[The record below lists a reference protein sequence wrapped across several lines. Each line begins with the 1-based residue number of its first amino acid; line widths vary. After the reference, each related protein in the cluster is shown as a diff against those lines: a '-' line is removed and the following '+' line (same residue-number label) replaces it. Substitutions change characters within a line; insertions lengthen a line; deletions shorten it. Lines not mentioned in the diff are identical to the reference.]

1 MDDLPIPDDFIVKAV
16 EQGSVSF
23 DEVLAC
29 LDDNTIDPKLLD
41 TFVHDLLD
49 MGVTVT
55 EVPSDV
61 SRNDEEEDGSALSWE
76 AADSSNSGLAMDA
89 FQQYLRDVSA
99 HRLLKRE
106 EEIDLAKEIYRG
118 LSAVLAELAAIP
130 SIVRYILD
138 EYEKATQNDNL
149 RLLITGYLDEVDEI
163 PKVRQ
168 RTASDTARKTGPIG
182 ELPDVKEAKKRFGAL
197 AKAYETF
204 EPLSKSAKS
213 RKSKQYKEALNQ
225 LATSFSKFRFAANV
239 YDTIRRVPIRN
250 LQEVERCELAI
261 ERQCSRAK
269 IPMHVIRERVTGN
282 ELSMN
287 WLTRLIS
294 ERHAFSKSLE
304 AEASHIRY
312 SQKKL
317 RKVVSQIGLSVAEL
331 REIENRVEQAE
342 HLSRQARD
350 KMVEGN
356 LRLVISIARKYI
368 NRGVEYLDLIQE
380 GNMGLTRAVNKYD
393 YRKGFKF
400 STYATW
406 WIRQA
411 ITRAVLD
418 HSRTI
423 RLPAN
428 VGDLV
433 NKITRARSQMVQQLS
448 RDPTIEEIAERLGVT
463 PDRARE
469 TLNAA
474 RDPVSIE
481 APVSEDEDTTIGDQ
495 LASTHTPSPEEILT
509 KESLIEA
516 VHRALADVSP
526 RDSRVLTLRFG
537 IGMPAELSTAQVA
550 ERLNISKERVRQILV
565 SALRNMRHPVR
576 AELLEPYLYD
586 DSQKR

>member
-16 EQGSVSF
+16 EEGSVSF
-23 DEVLAC
+23 EEVLSC
-29 LDDNTIDPKLLD
+29 LDDSNVDTKLID
-41 TFVHDLLD
+41 TFVHDLFD

-55 EVPSDV
+55 DVPSRV
-61 SRNDEEEDGSALSWE
+61 AHEEDDDGSALSWE
-76 AADSSNSGLAMDA
+76 GADSSKSGLSMDA

-106 EEIDLAKEIYRG
+106 EEIELAKQIYAG
-118 LSAVLAELAAIP
+118 LRAVLTELVAIP
-130 SIVRYILD
+130 SIVPYILT
-138 EYEKATQNDNL
+138 EYERVKGEDNL
-149 RLLITGYLDEVDEI
+149 RLLLNGYLDEIDEI

-168 RTASDTARKTGPIG
+168 RSPTDTARKTGPIG
-182 ELPDVKEAKKRFGAL
+182 ELPDADEAKKRFTAL
-197 AKAYETF
+197 AKAYKVF
-204 EPLSKSAKS
+204 EPLSQSSKS
-213 RKSKQYKEALNQ
+213 RKYKAYRDALDRMAETFKNFK
-225 LATSFSKFRFAANV
+225 FSNNV
-239 YDTIRRVPIRN
+239 YETIRKVPIRN
-250 LQEVERCELAI
+250 LKEIEKCELAI
-261 ERQCSRAK
+261 ERQCLRAK
-269 IPMHVIRERVTGN
+269 MPLEVIREKVSGH
-282 ELSMN
+282 ELSPI
-287 WLTRLIS
+287 WLNQLIA
-294 ERHAFSKSLE
+294 EDLPFSKSLE
-304 AEASHIRY
+304 REASHIRY
-312 SQKKL
+312 TQKKIRKLVSENGVSITEL
-317 RKVVSQIGLSVAEL
+317 RGIEDRVEKAEL
-331 REIENRVEQAE
+331 T
-342 HLSRQARD
+342 SRQARD

-380 GNMGLTRAVNKYD
+380 GNIGLTRAVNKYD

-463 PDRARE
+463 PERARE

-481 APVSEDEDTTIGDQ
+481 SPVNEDEDTTIGDQ
-495 LASTHTPSPEEILT
+495 LANTQTSSPEEILT

-526 RDSRVLTLRFG
+526 RDSKVLTLRFG

-586 DSQKR
+586 DIGKR